1 MRKFM
6 RAADVFGRKT
16 RLDDFMQDAAFLSS
30 LNR

>member
-6 RAADVFGRKT
+6 RAADVFGHRT
-16 RLDDFMQDAAFLSS
+16 RLDDIMQDAAILSS